1 MSEDSTLND
10 LKTAKLVALE
20 IVALALMRQQRDN
33 PVFWDHVERIAALF
47 NDIHQMKGAGSA
59 PQIAEL
65 IQDELD
71 LWRSIAGQD
80 GSSPGDLSSLVPG
93 LRP

>member
-1 MSEDSTLND
+1 MSDDIALSET
-10 LKTAKLVALE
+10 KTAKLVALE
-20 IVALALMRQQRDN
+20 IVVIALMRQHREN
-33 PVFWDHVERIAALF
+33 PAFWDQVERIAALF
-47 NDIHQMKGAGSA
+47 NDLHQMKGAGSA
-59 PQIAEL
+59 PRIADL

-93 LRP
+93 LQL